1 MSNMNTTDQQ
11 IASDVFHVY
20 NFTVFPDNL
29 NYAGTLF
36 GGKLLAEMDLAAA
49 NSARRLLYGTA
60 FNGMVTVHLSEVDFI
75 NPAHL
80 GDIIQLSTFIVKLG
94 NSSITVGVRAESE
107 NMEGSKQIICTAQF
121 VMVALK
127 DGKPFNHG
135 KQLR

>member
-1 MSNMNTTDQQ
+1 MKTTDQRLTT
-11 IASDVFHVY
+11 DVFHVY

-75 NPAHL
+75 NPAYL
-80 GDIIQLSTFIVKLG
+80 GDIIQLGTSIVKLG
-94 NSSITVGVRAESE
+94 NSSITIGVRAESE
-107 NMEGSKQIICTAQF
+107 NMEGTKQLICKAQF

-127 DGKPFNHG
+127 DGKPYSHG
-135 KQLR
+135 KRL